1 MTYLEIYLLK
11 GNYHQ
16 QNLDYSFPFTYGEIY
31 CYDIADDGTMSFNAS
46 IQTQKAFP
54 VEVSGSYND
63 YGCLVDGDI
72 EIDHAS
78 EGTEKL
84 PAHHHG
90 PDQLGLRQ
98 RPPVLAP
105 GQQFKHCRSLA
116 DSLHNSSIFSL
127 PFPGP
132 RDIEADDGHVGLQR
146 LEPDIGIAG
155 ASELVNLSPLY
166 FKTVPRASS
175 S

>member
-1 MTYLEIYLLK
+1 MK

-78 EGTEKL
+78 KGTESCRLIIMAQTNWDFGNGHQFLLLDSNLNTVDHWQTPYTIRRYSVSLSQDPETSKRMMVTSGYNDSSQISVS
-84 PAHHHG
+84 PA
-90 PDQLGLRQ
+90 P
-98 RPPVLAP
+98 
-105 GQQFKHCRSLA
+105 
-116 DSLHNSSIFSL
+116 
-127 PFPGP
+127 
-132 RDIEADDGHVGLQR
+132 
-146 LEPDIGIAG
+146 
-155 ASELVNLSPLY
+155 ASW
-166 FKTVPRASS
+166 
-175 S
+175 